1 MTEHETKV
9 AFGMAGF
16 WAGILLGLVLFG
28 FPDRALSLPSSYWA
42 KWPFDQQASGW
53 QPSAFP

>member
-28 FPDRALSLPSSYWA
+28 FPVRALSLPASCCTV
-42 KWPFDQQASGW
+42 WPFDQQVSGW
-53 QPSAFP
+53 QMSAFP